1 MNGLFTNIIDVLR
14 VALPLLVSTG
24 MFSLVLFT
32 DRTLLYWYNHSA
44 MSASM
49 SAGNVF
55 WSMIC
60 LPMGIASMT
69 GAMIAQHVGARQNA
83 EVGKLLWQS
92 VWLSVIFIPLVA
104 IAAYFAPAIFKW
116 TGQPS
121 ELIGMET
128 TFIRILMIGACGVIL
143 DSGLSGFFSGTERT
157 AVIMWTSV
165 ASALVNL
172 VLDVWLIFG
181 GLGVPALGITGAA
194 TASVIAFWLKPAV
207 YLWLLSSPKWEQDY
221 RLRQGFCFDYRTL
234 TRLVYFG
241 FPAGLHSVA
250 EAGSFSWILLQIG
263 KLGDHPLQAT
273 TMAINFNLVA
283 FIPLMGLQV
292 GTSVVVG
299 RRLTEYGPDRAAEAV
314 KASLIVG
321 MLYCAMWAVLYILI
335 PDVLF
340 SIYGGA
346 SVDAAGLETI
356 ATAKQLLW
364 IVTAYLF
371 LDAAQVILSGALR
384 GAGDTWFVL
393 VTVVSASLSVIFIG
407 SVLYDPIISQRLVN
421 PLTYWWLVMCVWV
434 WSLGLALTMRY
445 RLGYWRSM
453 RMIDR
458 VAH

>member
-1 MNGLFTNIIDVLR
+1 MNGLRNNIVDVLR

-32 DRTLLYWYNHSA
+32 DRTLLYWYDGSA

-69 GAMIAQHVGARQNA
+69 GAMIAQHVGAKQTT

-92 VWLSVIFIPLVA
+92 VWLAVLFIPFVLL
-104 IAAYFAPAIFKW
+104 AAYFAPVIFHW
-116 TGQPS
+116 TGQPQ
-121 ELIGMET
+121 ELIAMET
-128 TFIRILMIGACGVIL
+128 TFIRILMIGACGIVL

-165 ASALVNL
+165 ASALLNL

-181 GLGVPALGITGAA
+181 GFGVPALGIQGAA
-194 TASVIAFWLKPAV
+194 TASVIAFWLKPII
-207 YLWLLSSPKWEQDY
+207 YLGLLRSPKWEASYQ
-221 RLRQGFCFDYRTL
+221 LRKGFCFNPRTL
-234 TRLVYFG
+234 LRLVYFG

-250 EAGSFSWILLQIG
+250 ESGSFSWILLQIG
-263 KLGDHPLQAT
+263 KLGDHSLQAT

-283 FIPLMGLQV
+283 FIPLVGLQV

-299 RRLTEYGPDRAAEAV
+299 RRLTESGPDRAAEAV
-314 KASLIVG
+314 RASLIVG
-321 MLYCAMWAVLYILI
+321 MIYCALWAILYILI

-340 SIYGGA
+340 SIYGGTA
-346 SVDAAGLETI
+346 IDSTGHETV
-356 ATAKQLLW
+356 AVAKQLLW

-371 LDAAQVILSGALR
+371 LDAAQIILSGALR

-393 VTVVSASLSVIFIG
+393 VTVVTASLSVILLG
-407 SVLYDPIISQRLVN
+407 SVLYEPIVSRQLVN
-421 PLTYWWLVMCVWV
+421 PLIYWWLVMCVWV
-434 WSLGLALTMRY
+434 WSLGITLSLRY
-445 RLGYWRSM
+445 RHGRWRSM
-453 RMIDR
+453 RMIDP
-458 VAH
+458 VLH